1 MPELP
6 EVQTICDVISPQII
20 GRRIEN
26 VIVHYESVL
35 ANTATAEF
43 INTLRGNSF
52 TSMSRCG
59 KYMLLSLESGK
70 KLIIHLRM
78 TGGLIAAPQ
87 GYPIEKHTHV
97 VFALSGDLELR
108 FSDLRRFGRMW
119 LVDADES
126 VPGLDTLGPEPF
138 DPRITGE
145 YLKEKLWGSHRKIK
159 DCLLDQTLI
168 AGIGNIYSDEILFRA
183 GIHPARLACSLTD
196 AELTRLAEMIP
207 ETMAYYVE
215 KNKIDPEE
223 YLKTGGRDYQNT
235 PYLQVYGRKGMPCLR
250 CGTELKKERIAG
262 RGSVYCPNCQ
272 PLDEK
277 G

>member
-26 VIVHYESVL
+26 VIVHHEGVL
-35 ANTATAEF
+35 ANTAAAEF
-43 INTLRGNSF
+43 INTLRGNRF
-52 TSMSRCG
+52 TSMSRRG

-70 KLIIHLRM
+70 KLTIHLRM
-78 TGGLIAAPQ
+78 TGGLLAAPQ
-87 GYPIEKHTHV
+87 GYPMEKHTHV

-119 LVDADES
+119 LADAAES
-126 VPGLDTLGPEPF
+126 VPGLDSLGLEPF

-145 YLKEKLWGSHRKIK
+145 YLKEKLRVSHRKIK

-196 AELTRLAEMIP
+196 AEFAHLAKMIS

-223 YLKTGGRDYQNT
+223 YLKTGGRDYRNT
-235 PYLQVYGRKGMPCLR
+235 PYLQVYGRKGKPCLR
-250 CGTELKKERIAG
+250 CGTELKKEKIAG